1 MKMFIIGVTGSG
13 KTTLARKVAEAASQR
28 EDVVV
33 ISASGWVRALTG
45 IKGHS
50 NADVQV
56 LTERSKEELAKNP
69 TVALDWV
76 RGQIQGCR
84 PTIIEGCRNP
94 VDFFGLYD
102 PCEDYV
108 VFIVDSYHKPA
119 SEFESVG
126 LHTIRSCVQG
136 MVDGGFMPSRFTV
149 TNIRDHLNPQALA
162 DLLLGDR

>member
-1 MKMFIIGVTGSG
+1 MKLFIVGVTGSG
-13 KTTLARKVAEAASQR
+13 KTTLAKKVADAASQR

-33 ISASGWVRALTG
+33 ISASGWIRSITG

-50 NADVQV
+50 KADVQA
-56 LTERSKEELAKNP
+56 LTDRSKEELAKNP
-69 TVALDWV
+69 TVALDWI
-76 RGQIQGCR
+76 RGQIHGCR

-108 VFIVDSYHKPA
+108 VFIESYMKPA

-136 MVDGGFMPSRFTV
+136 MVDGGFMPSRFVV
-149 TNIRDHLNPQALA
+149 TNIRDQLNPTALA

>member
-1 MKMFIIGVTGSG
+1 MKMFILGVTGSG
-13 KTTLARKVAEAASQR
+13 KTTLARKVADAASQR
-28 EDVVV
+28 ENVVV
-33 ISASGWVRALTG
+33 ISASGWVRSITG

-50 NADVQV
+50 KADVQV
-56 LTERSKEELAKNP
+56 LTGRSKEELSKNP
-69 TVALDWV
+69 TVALDWI

-108 VFIVDSYHKPA
+108 VFIIDSYLKPA

-126 LHTIRSCVQG
+126 LHVIMAGVRG
-136 MVDGGFMPSRFTV
+136 MVDGGFMPSRFVV